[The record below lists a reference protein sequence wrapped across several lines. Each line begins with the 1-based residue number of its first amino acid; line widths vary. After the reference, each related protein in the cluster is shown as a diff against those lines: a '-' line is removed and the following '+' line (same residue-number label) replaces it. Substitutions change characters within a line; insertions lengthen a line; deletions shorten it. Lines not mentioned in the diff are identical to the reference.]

1 MSLKKLNLTS
11 VPIPF
16 SGCAGNMNNFVNK
29 SICENFCSGA
39 ELKVS
44 EYCNWRKKSSICK
57 LNFYSPHTN
66 IGREPLKW
74 RRKTLVLSV
83 FWARL
88 LVPAT
93 KKFPIFTTT
102 QTTKIVST
110 FSTVDAEGMTTGI
123 IDAVPWNEDICYQAA
138 RLLKDSSS
146 KIKVPLSLR
155 GERIELRA

>member
-39 ELKVS
+39 EMKVS

-83 FWARL
+83 F
-88 LVPAT
+88 
-93 KKFPIFTTT
+93 
-102 QTTKIVST
+102 
-110 FSTVDAEGMTTGI
+110 
-123 IDAVPWNEDICYQAA
+123 
-138 RLLKDSSS
+138 
-146 KIKVPLSLR
+146 
-155 GERIELRA
+155 

>member
-1 MSLKKLNLTS
+1 MSSYHYYITLINILNQIECHWTQPNFKS
-11 VPIPF
+11 VPNPF

-123 IDAVPWNEDICYQAA
+123 IDSILFFKITDNCY
-138 RLLKDSSS
+138 
-146 KIKVPLSLR
+146 
-155 GERIELRA
+155 